1 MRTIPVTL
9 FFLSIWMQFGGWLYL
24 WTFSE
29 FRYHPL
35 QFYDGFGEEGLKLV
49 LVVLLVVGFSF
60 FKNLLCFKIVTRVA
74 FVVVLW
80 LAGILWCL
88 VVRLESG

>member
-1 MRTIPVTL
+1 MTL
-9 FFLSIWMQFGGWLYL
+9 FFGVCLYL
-24 WTFSE
+24 WIFAG
-29 FRYHPL
+29 FRYHL
-35 QFYDGFGEEGLKLV
+35 LKLYDGFGEEGLKLV
-49 LVVLLVVGFSF
+49 LVVLLVVGFSV
-60 FKNLLCFKIVTRVA
+60 FKNLLCFKIVMRVA